1 MDRNTFDDD
10 DEDQPNKPKTKT
22 KQITDIE
29 NRTEQNKQK
38 IVVQIYVCV
47 LFQVWKNCVC
57 HMNKRPRPSTVT
69 SINWNWK
76 RFSRFSDRDAIGG

>member
-47 LFQVWKNCVC
+47 LFQV
-57 HMNKRPRPSTVT
+57 
-69 SINWNWK
+69 
-76 RFSRFSDRDAIGG
+76 

>member
-29 NRTEQNKQK
+29 NRTEQNKK
-38 IVVQIYVCV
+38 KLWYKFMCV
-47 LFQVWKNCVC
+47 YYFRCE
-57 HMNKRPRPSTVT
+57 RTAFVT
-69 SINWNWK
+69 
-76 RFSRFSDRDAIGG
+76 